1 MSSLLRPPTSL
12 ENPDYFDLVQN
23 QEKKEVSVV
32 AELCIDTD
40 GTMDESQSLSDRTDE
55 EDAAA
60 VASRI
65 KICWFEEFSR
75 LANADRPDDMKTFT
89 YLEDF

>member
-1 MSSLLRPPTSL
+1 MSSLLRPPSL
-12 ENPDYFDLVQN
+12 ENPDYFDLVR
-23 QEKKEVSVV
+23 EKEVPVV
-32 AELCIDTD
+32 AELFTDTD

-55 EDAAA
+55 EDAAVA
-60 VASRI
+60 ASRI

>member
-1 MSSLLRPPTSL
+1 MSSLLRPPSL
-12 ENPDYFDLVQN
+12 ENPDYFDPV
-23 QEKKEVSVV
+23 QEKEEVPVL
-32 AELCIDTD
+32 AELCTDTD

-55 EDAAA
+55 EDTA
-60 VASRI
+60 VAASRI

>member
-1 MSSLLRPPTSL
+1 MSSSLRHPSSL
-12 ENPDYFDLVQN
+12 ASAKEKPDYFDLA
-23 QEKKEVSVV
+23 QEKEVPVV
-32 AELCIDTD
+32 VDLCTDTD
-40 GTMDESQSLSDRTDE
+40 GTTMDEQSLSDRTE
-55 EDAAA
+55 EES
-60 VASRI
+60 ASRI

>member
-1 MSSLLRPPTSL
+1 MNKFGKLRQDSSLLH
-12 ENPDYFDLVQN
+12 QN
-23 QEKKEVSVV
+23 SQNSH
-32 AELCIDTD
+32 LCTDTD
-40 GTMDESQSLSDRTDE
+40 GTMMDDQSHSDGTDE
-55 EDAAA
+55 ESAG
-60 VASRI
+60 SRI

>member
-1 MSSLLRPPTSL
+1 MSTSVRPPCSL
-12 ENPDYFDLVQN
+12 ASAKENPDYF
-23 QEKKEVSVV
+23 EKEVPIV
-32 AELCIDTD
+32 ADLCTDTD
-40 GTMDESQSLSDRTDE
+40 GTPMDEQSLSNRTE
-55 EDAAA
+55 EESVDAA
-60 VASRI
+60 SNRI